1 MFGVAKDE
9 LHGQSWNYNKGEF
22 FFHYYNLKPYC
33 EGIDGGS
40 VTNFHNEGFKR
51 FQPNDKVT
59 IIADMLRG
67 ELLAKVN
74 DTSIGIVFNRL
85 PLGVPLYPA
94 ISPISKEEVIEL
106 L

>member
-9 LHGQSWNYNKGEF
+9 LHGQSWNYNKGGF
-22 FFHYYNLKPYC
+22 FFHSYNLKPYC
-33 EGIDGGS
+33 EGVDD
-40 VTNFHNEGFKR
+40 TNFHNEGFKR

-74 DTSIGIVFNRL
+74 DISIGIVFNRL

-94 ISPISKEEVIEL
+94 ISPFSKEEVIEL